1 MKPTARET
9 AAAQRLAEA
18 MLEFLSARDE
28 AADIRRRESQERSA
42 PEAAPRLTGW
52 NMLNEEEQARARGL
66 LTMREAARTLGIS
79 ERYLWEISSPRGPVP
94 CVRIR
99 HAVRYDP
106 ADLKQAVERF
116 KTPRTMEGTHED
128 PDEAGRRGEALLG
141 KPPAERRRGRRSR

>member
-9 AAAQRLAEA
+9 AAAHRLAEA

-52 NMLNEEEQARARGL
+52 NKLNEEETRERGL
-66 LTMREAARTLGIS
+66 LSTRDAARFLGIS

-94 CVRIR
+94 CVRMR
-99 HAVRYDP
+99 NVVRYDP

-116 KTPRTMEGTHED
+116 KQAPSTEGTDED
-128 PDEAGRRGEALLG
+128 RDKTDHRGKAVRQQ
-141 KPPAERRRGRRSR
+141 PAAERRRGRGRR